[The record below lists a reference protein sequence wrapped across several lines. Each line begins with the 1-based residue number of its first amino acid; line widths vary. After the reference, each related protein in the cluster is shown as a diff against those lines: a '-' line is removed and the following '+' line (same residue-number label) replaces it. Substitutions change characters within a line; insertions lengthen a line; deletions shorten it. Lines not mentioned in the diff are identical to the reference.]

1 MSCSGGSRSPFLSS
15 MARWRAVI
23 NLGSFDFTFFNSSS
37 TCNRRILEKHGW
49 LIVKL
54 LSSVTTHSCL
64 SRYTP
69 VVFFA
74 GTHTEIERN
83 TQHYFENFSDLNSSV
98 VFFTSFF
105 YISLR
110 FHTIRLVRFEI
121 QRNKEANLML
131 FVSLW
136 EEKFVGILKF
146 SFDSLKNNS

>member
-1 MSCSGGSRSPFLSS
+1 M
-15 MARWRAVI
+15 
-23 NLGSFDFTFFNSSS
+23 
-37 TCNRRILEKHGW
+37 
-49 LIVKL
+49 
-54 LSSVTTHSCL
+54 
-64 SRYTP
+64 
-69 VVFFA
+69 VFFA

-131 FVSLW
+131 FVSL
-136 EEKFVGILKF
+136 
-146 SFDSLKNNS
+146 